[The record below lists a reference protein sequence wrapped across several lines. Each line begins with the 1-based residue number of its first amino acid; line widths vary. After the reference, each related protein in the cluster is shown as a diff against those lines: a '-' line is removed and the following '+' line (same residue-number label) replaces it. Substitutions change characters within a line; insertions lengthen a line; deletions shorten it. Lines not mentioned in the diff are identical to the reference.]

1 MKTRFTLILV
11 LLAGAAGLAAW
22 LASSRPGVIPGGS
35 TGDDRLAPTLAE
47 RGDGAGRIEIISAG
61 QTLRLEK
68 RDGGWVLPEHGAF
81 PAEEDR
87 VRRLVTTLS
96 EMRKVEAKTGDPALY
111 GRLGVQWPDTGT
123 GEVSASG
130 ASAIGP
136 TLVRVLDGSGAPIAE
151 IVLGASSFEG
161 GQARQFAR
169 VLNEGQSWLVSAR
182 AEIPATATRWMNAL
196 FIEIP
201 RERVRRATITHPDG
215 MVVAVSRE
223 DSASDFAV
231 EDIPPGL
238 EPISEGLA
246 NRVGFA
252 LAFVNFTE
260 VRGDPGEEAP
270 GAVEA
275 VYETFAGLR
284 VILRVVPD
292 EGGGWVTATAEGEGA
307 WPHMERF
314 AGRSFRLPGAT
325 IESLTR
331 RIEHLLREVP
341 RSEQGPGFDDEVP
354 PLLRPPG
361 DD

>member
-1 MKTRFTLILV
+1 MKPRFTLILV

-22 LASSRPGVIPGGS
+22 LATPRPGGTPGGS
-35 TGDDRLAPTLAE
+35 PDDDRLAPALAQ
-47 RGDGAGRIEIISAG
+47 RGDEAGRIEITTG
-61 QTLRLEK
+61 GRTLLLEK
-68 RDGGWVLPEHGAF
+68 RDTGWVLPEHGAY
-81 PAEEDR
+81 PAEEGR
-87 VRRLVTTLS
+87 VRSLVTTLS
-96 EMRKVEAKTGDPALY
+96 EMRKEEAKTGDPALHE
-111 GRLGVQWPDTGT
+111 RLGVQWPDPGT
-123 GEVSASG
+123 GEVSPSG

-136 TLVRVLDGSGAPIAE
+136 TLVRVLDGSGGPIAE
-151 IVLGASSFEG
+151 IVLGAASYEAG
-161 GQARQFAR
+161 RARQFAR
-169 VLNEGQSWLVSAR
+169 ALNEAQSWLVSAR
-182 AEIPATATRWMNAL
+182 AEIPATPTRWMNAL

-215 MVVAVSRE
+215 MIVAVSRE

-325 IESLTR
+325 VESLTR

-341 RSEQGPGFDDEVP
+341 RSEQGPGLDDAVP
-354 PLLRPPG
+354 PMLRPPG